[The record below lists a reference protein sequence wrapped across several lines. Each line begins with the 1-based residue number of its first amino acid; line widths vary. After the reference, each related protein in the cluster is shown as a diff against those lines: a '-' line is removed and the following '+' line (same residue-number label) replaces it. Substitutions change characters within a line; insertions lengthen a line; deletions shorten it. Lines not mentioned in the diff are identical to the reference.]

1 LLELVDKSVIGPT
14 GRLDDV
20 TITLAYWEYPVYFLV
35 IHSKSSKPGHPVV
48 LSQPWLAIAD
58 AFISC
63 QSREMTFSN
72 GTHSQKLIL
81 FPPTQPTIEVN
92 LWYENPYGEE
102 NYAQLLLT
110 LEQEKG
116 VQEQTKEHILS
127 LVLDN
132 TECIEYPQ
140 SFLEYTHIFSYE
152 FQEV

>member
-1 LLELVDKSVIGPT
+1 LLELVDKSVIGPA
-14 GRLDDV
+14 GSLDDV
-20 TITLAYWEYPVYFLV
+20 TITLASWEYPVYFLV
-35 IHSKSSKPGHPVV
+35 IHSKSSKPGHPIV
-48 LSQPWLAIAD
+48 LSRPWLATAD

-63 QSREMTFSN
+63 RSGEMTFSN

-81 FPPTQPTIEVN
+81 FPPTQPTIEVK
-92 LWYENPYGEE
+92 LWLENPYGEE

-127 LVLDN
+127 LFLDN